1 MKKAIWKADPSGGYS
16 FRGGTQDQL
25 VLLDL
30 DQPDFAPLQNALQ
43 DRFADA
49 GWVSVEDV
57 LEFVRSDQTIY
68 HDGQVKRSTL
78 KPMEDRELIHVD
90 PNTRNR
96 RGTYPKGCRVRF
108 EPRVVPFI

>member
-68 HDGQVKRSTL
+68 HDGQVKTPAL
-78 KPMEDRELIHVD
+78 KPMEKRGLLRVD
-90 PNTRNR
+90 PDTRNGG
-96 RGTYPKGCRVRF
+96 GTYPKGCLIKF
-108 EPRVVPFI
+108 EPRVVPFV